1 MLYLQDQCYGYKTDK
16 TVRDNYHIH
25 ILLQY
30 HMIYSFMCTHLSIP
44 REVNYMFYVTFKT
57 IASYISM
64 KCIIFLAFYQFV
76 EKHFSYYI
84 ICDDFLFSMNLS

>member
-30 HMIYSFMCTHLSIP
+30 HMIDSFMCTHLSIP
-44 REVNYMFYVTFKT
+44 REVNYMFYVTF
-57 IASYISM
+57 
-64 KCIIFLAFYQFV
+64 
-76 EKHFSYYI
+76 
-84 ICDDFLFSMNLS
+84 